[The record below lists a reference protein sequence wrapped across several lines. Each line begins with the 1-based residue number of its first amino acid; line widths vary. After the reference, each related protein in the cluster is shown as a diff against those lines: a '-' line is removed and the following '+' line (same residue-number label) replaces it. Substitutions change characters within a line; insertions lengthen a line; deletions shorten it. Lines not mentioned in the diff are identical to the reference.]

1 MDSYF
6 RVTENGAIAGCFGSL
21 NKNVMRKIITTYGL
35 IAGAIVSL
43 IWIAT
48 WPLHEKGI
56 INFDNGMIV
65 GYTSMVIA
73 LSTIFF
79 GIKTHRDQNRNG
91 SIKFLEGLKIGLL
104 ITLIASIMY
113 ALTWE
118 VYYNTVASDYLE
130 KYSEHYIAQMKTDG
144 ATDAELTQA
153 KAEMAESAE
162 MYKNPLVRFGFTL
175 MEIFPVGLL
184 ISLISAALLR
194 KRQVLPA

>member
-1 MDSYF
+1 LFCVKKTKTM
-6 RVTENGAIAGCFGSL
+6 
-21 NKNVMRKIITTYGL
+21 KKIVITYGL
-35 IAGAIVSL
+35 IGGAIVCG

-48 WPLHEKGI
+48 YPLHEKGI

-65 GYTSMVIA
+65 GYASMVIA

-79 GIKTHRDQNRNG
+79 AIKTYRDQHRNG

-104 ITLIASIMY
+104 LTAIAGIMY

-130 KYSEHYIAQMKTDG
+130 KYSVHYMEKLKAEGATAAELAKEQAQMD
-144 ATDAELTQA
+144 
-153 KAEMAESAE
+153 EMSE

-175 MEIFPVGLL
+175 MEIVPVGLL
-184 ISLISAALLR
+184 ISLISAAVLR
-194 KRQVLPA
+194 KRSILPA